1 MLLLYLF
8 LLFTVVPLVEVL
20 LLVYVGTKLGFWVTV
35 GIVILTGMIGASLA
49 RWQGIKALT
58 RVQRRISRGQVPGDE
73 LFDGIL
79 ILVAGVLLVT
89 PGILTDL
96 TGFALLTPPLRNVI
110 KAMLRRWAKKNIEVR
125 TTQSATQY
133 WSNNASPGYRDEI
146 IDAEVVET
154 RVVD

>member
-1 MLLLYLF
+1 MLILYLF
-8 LLFTVVPLVEVL
+8 LLFTVGPLVELIL
-20 LLVYVGTKLGFWVTV
+20 LLYVGSKIGWLATV
-35 GIVILTGMIGASLA
+35 GIVILTGIVGAALA
-49 RWQGIKALT
+49 RWQGVKALT

-73 LFDGIL
+73 LFDGVL

-96 TGFALLTPPLRNVI
+96 TGFALLTPPLRNAI
-110 KAMLRRWAKKNIEVR
+110 KGMLRRWAKKNIEVR
-125 TTQSATQY
+125 TTSAPTQF
-133 WSNNASPGYRDEI
+133 WSNSAPPQYRDEI